1 MRDSYDN
8 RDTKISKLA
17 MLKHRNFGIC
27 LLNPA
32 LFFFGKKFSKDV
44 IPQIPLWVQV
54 PN

>member
-17 MLKHRNFGIC
+17 MLKHRNFGVC

-32 LFFFGKKFSKDV
+32 LLFF
-44 IPQIPLWVQV
+44 
-54 PN
+54 